1 MGTIC
6 IYALFFIAAW
16 GSIHGI
22 TGAVLKRK
30 SEAYTGWGLL
40 GLVSGILVMVFSCL
54 QTGTVNTTYSLLA
67 TLFLLGSVSNMI
79 AASLLQRTVLL
90 YGYEQCNLKRIAADW
105 LQARGRGE
113 YHLFLA
119 DMKNSEYLRIISDA
133 LRIVHS
139 VAVSLPRDYTFQV
152 TDYGFLV
159 DAFPLIDNS
168 RYKILVAYPSLSKE
182 KLQNLEL
189 ETAMEKEQVIYVV
202 SDNYGIKVTEL
213 LDTMSKQ
220 LLFGNNKCVTTN
232 KK

>member
-1 MGTIC
+1 
-6 IYALFFIAAW
+6 
-16 GSIHGI
+16 
-22 TGAVLKRK
+22 
-30 SEAYTGWGLL
+30 
-40 GLVSGILVMVFSCL
+40 MVFSCL

-113 YHLFLA
+113 DHLFLA

-159 DAFPLIDNS
+159 DAFSLIDNS

>member
-1 MGTIC
+1 MKTIYC
-6 IYALFFIAAW
+6 
-16 GSIHGI
+16 
-22 TGAVLKRK
+22 
-30 SEAYTGWGLL
+30 
-40 GLVSGILVMVFSCL
+40 
-54 QTGTVNTTYSLLA
+54 
-67 TLFLLGSVSNMI
+67 
-79 AASLLQRTVLL
+79 
-90 YGYEQCNLKRIAADW
+90 
-105 LQARGRGE
+105 
-113 YHLFLA
+113 
-119 DMKNSEYLRIISDA
+119 
-133 LRIVHS
+133 
-139 VAVSLPRDYTFQV
+139 QV

-159 DAFPLIDNS
+159 DAFSLIDNS